1 MNILGVRIDNLSYSE
16 VLEKI
21 ESFLGDGNF
30 HQVATVNPE
39 FILEA
44 QKDEEFKNILNGC
57 DLNIADGVGIK
68 FAFWRFGKL
77 LKTRIAGADL
87 MDKILEMADAK
98 KISVFLAVNKN
109 GLSLYED
116 VKNALSLRYPNV
128 QFFGE
133 DIDSKELN
141 YKLEANEAN
150 IYKLV
155 LCNFGAP
162 YQEKFINSLKDGK
175 PPHLYAKLQNNMPLG
190 KKNALNN
197 ENLSLQHQRCGGK
210 IGVAMGVGGSF
221 DYVTGKTKRAPKI
234 MRIFG
239 LEWLWRLIL
248 EPKYRF
254 KRVFNAVVI
263 FPIKV
268 IFNFKK

>member
-16 VLEKI
+16 VLGKI
-21 ESFLGDGNF
+21 ELFLGDGKF
-30 HQVATVNPE
+30 HQIATINPE

-44 QKDEEFKNILNGC
+44 QKNEEFKNILNGC
-57 DLNIADGVGIK
+57 DLNIADGIGIK

-87 MDKILEMADAK
+87 MDKILEMADEK
-98 KISVFLAVNKN
+98 KLSVFLAVNKN
-109 GLSLYED
+109 GLSSYEELQ
-116 VKNALSLRYPNV
+116 NILSKKYPNIK
-128 QFFGE
+128 FNG
-133 DIDSKELN
+133 
-141 YKLEANEAN
+141 AN
-150 IYKLV
+150 IDPKNCHMSHVTCSDIL

-162 YQEKFINSLKDGK
+162 YQEKFINSLKNDI
-175 PPHLYAKLQNNMPLG
+175 LG
-190 KKNALNN
+190 
-197 ENLSLQHQRCGGK
+197 
-210 IGVAMGVGGSF
+210 IAMGVGGSF
-221 DYVTGKTKRAPKI
+221 DYITGKTKRAPKV

-239 LEWLWRLIL
+239 LEWLWRLII

-254 KRVFNAVVI
+254 KRVFNAVAI